1 MSPVYCL
8 LVSVVLPR
16 DAMLAAAD
24 RQLAGLCEYSVP
36 GGGMFLWM
44 RVPGLS
50 STWDMIMKVSRAA
63 SREDFTIKEKAPTSS
78 SIRAFSVITK
88 LRVDL
93 RLKLYSSRSAASRGT
108 SCWCRAAPSSRTP
121 ASPASTCGQPSAS
134 PPRTSSTWPW
144 SGWPASS
151 GRSYSASSEETWG
164 PNKLCMQNRIEI
176 KIPFSH
182 LLICKIK
189 NHVNKKLFIW
199 HYLTSNNNIT
209 ARVLLHF
216 KINKTT
222 IGLLNIINFEQ

>member
-24 RQLAGLCEYSVP
+24 RHLAGLCEYSVP
-36 GGGMFLWM
+36 QGGMFLWM

-93 RLKLYSSRSAASRGT
+93 RLKLYCPPANFCIVLVLAKLQQCSITQNKVCFAAR
-108 SCWCRAAPSSRTP
+108 
-121 ASPASTCGQPSAS
+121 
-134 PPRTSSTWPW
+134 
-144 SGWPASS
+144 
-151 GRSYSASSEETWG
+151 E
-164 PNKLCMQNRIEI
+164 
-176 KIPFSH
+176 
-182 LLICKIK
+182 
-189 NHVNKKLFIW
+189 
-199 HYLTSNNNIT
+199 
-209 ARVLLHF
+209 
-216 KINKTT
+216 
-222 IGLLNIINFEQ
+222 